1 MTVTTTEQE
10 ECIDCDQRLEE
21 EEYPRCTECQ
31 LIEDGV
37 IGVCP
42 KCEDIVDADELVSHE
57 DDDRCDGCRRRDK
70 EAAEDRADYNRRV
83 R

>member
-1 MTVTTTEQE
+1 MTAEQE
-10 ECIDCDQRLEE
+10 ELCIDCDQRLED

-37 IGVCP
+37 LAPCP
-42 KCEDIVDADELVSHE
+42 KCDDVVDADQLVSHP
-57 DDDRCDGCRRRDK
+57 DDDRCDGCRDRDLLV
-70 EAAEDRADYNRRV
+70 AEDRSDYYARV